1 MSKSLIAYFS
11 ATKTTESVALILS
24 KELKCD
30 FYEIKPQVKYTK
42 EDLNWMNPNS
52 RSSVEMKDK
61 QYRPAIVK
69 DDLNIQSYDTIYVGF
84 PIWWYVAP
92 TIINTFLE
100 TYDFS
105 NKTIILFATSG
116 GSGFGNTVKELQD
129 SAPNA
134 VFVEG
139 KVWNRVSK
147 KEIIEWSLKQ

>member
-1 MSKSLIAYFS
+1 MQINI
-11 ATKTTESVALILS
+11 TTI
-24 KELKCD
+24 
-30 FYEIKPQVKYTK
+30 
-42 EDLNWMNPNS
+42 PN
-52 RSSVEMKDK
+52 
-61 QYRPAIVK
+61 IV
-69 DDLNIQSYDTIYVGF
+69 
-84 PIWWYVAP
+84 P
-92 TIINTFLE
+92 TIPYFPSIFAN
-100 TYDFS
+100 FS